1 MNHTMK
7 RELEISN
14 LWREYNAMQGKYV
27 KLVGLANDE
36 MTMQKHGPG
45 YVGAVTA
52 QVSALYLYGMALL
65 DRIRALGGD
74 LEERG
79 DDASTIEM
87 RVTRVANDE
96 EACGSSHERKTEDGS
111 TKKLKN
117 GTVNGKGKKTECQHD
132 KKNGKP
138 ETMDEV
144 VARNVKNLVDE
155 VFGKTMGLPEG
166 LFHVTTTLF

>member
-52 QVSALYLYGMALL
+52 QVSARG
-65 DRIRALGGD
+65 RLGGT
-74 LEERG
+74 RG
-79 DDASTIEM
+79 
-87 RVTRVANDE
+87 
-96 EACGSSHERKTEDGS
+96 
-111 TKKLKN
+111 
-117 GTVNGKGKKTECQHD
+117 
-132 KKNGKP
+132 
-138 ETMDEV
+138 
-144 VARNVKNLVDE
+144 
-155 VFGKTMGLPEG
+155 
-166 LFHVTTTLF
+166 